1 MWDLQM
7 RKEQIKSNLNFNL
20 KPLHFLIP
28 YQTASIFP
36 ANNEPSVMGT
46 AQPPTTNQVISFI

>member
-7 RKEQIKSNLNFNL
+7 QKEQIRSNLNFNL
-20 KPLHFLIP
+20 KTLHFLIP

-36 ANNEPSVMGT
+36 ANNELSVIGI

>member
-1 MWDLQM
+1 M
-7 RKEQIKSNLNFNL
+7 RKEQIRSNLNFNL
-20 KPLHFLIP
+20 KPLRFLIP

-36 ANNEPSVMGT
+36 ANNELSVMGT

>member
-1 MWDLQM
+1 M
-7 RKEQIKSNLNFNL
+7 RKEQIRSNLNFNL

-46 AQPPTTNQVISFI
+46 AQPPYHKPSNLFHLKP

>member
-1 MWDLQM
+1 MG
-7 RKEQIKSNLNFNL
+7 KEQIRSNLNFNL

-36 ANNEPSVMGT
+36 ANNELSVMGT
-46 AQPPTTNQVISFI
+46 EQPPTTNQVISFI